1 MNYQSIST
9 SVQNVTRIAVLTGLR
24 LRILTN
30 IGVLVGS
37 FRARIRTEANM
48 IEQQANVWKAI
59 QLLTLG
65 LFISSC
71 THSPAA
77 DSQKLPRQNLQSAEA
92 LIDAFYSFDPA
103 ELKPFLSSAEGS
115 APAVTYYQGWADG
128 GNYKIVERQSCK
140 AESAIVISC
149 SITVEDDPVLALN
162 IDFNVTD
169 TFTITFSGTKIVSV
183 ETNSNDQ
190 QIYYDAFNW
199 VTEEMPD
206 VMNGPCQGFFNG
218 GPTPGDC
225 ARAMTEGYRR
235 FTASDAYPHR
245 QAN

>member
-1 MNYQSIST
+1 MQHCY
-9 SVQNVTRIAVLTGLR
+9 L
-24 LRILTN
+24 
-30 IGVLVGS
+30 LVGS
-37 FRARIRTEANM
+37 FRARVRHGANM
-48 IEQQANVWKAI
+48 TERQTNAWKAI
-59 QLLTLG
+59 QLLALG
-65 LFISSC
+65 LFIGSC

-77 DSQKLPRQNLQSAEA
+77 DSQKLLRQNLQSAEA

-115 APAVTYYQGWADG
+115 APVITYYQGWADG

-140 AESAIVISC
+140 ADSAIVISC
-149 SITVEDDPVLALN
+149 AITVEDDPVLALN

-169 TFTITFSGTKIVSV
+169 TFSITFSGAEIVSV

-199 VTEEMPD
+199 VTKEMPE
-206 VMNGPCQGFFNG
+206 VMSGPCQGFFNG

-225 ARAMTEGYRR
+225 ARAMTDGYRR
-235 FTASDAYPHR
+235 FAASDAYPHR
-245 QAN
+245 QAK